1 MIKRSEMEDPR
12 MKYTAKEIALYNA
25 EAYNNFVN
33 GMMICV
39 SRKNDW
45 VPPDIKDVKDE

>member
-1 MIKRSEMEDPR
+1 MIKRSELNDTR

-25 EAYNNFVN
+25 KAYNRVAHSMQLII
-33 GMMICV
+33 GQE
-39 SRKNDW
+39 KW